1 MSGIYKK
8 PVLWIDGQKNRIR
21 LMVFYFPLLSILL
34 FLFIKIQWN
43 NVYVN
48 IIQEDSF
55 LETAQFFAY
64 GGAAIVAFFAG
75 LSCLKKGS
83 LVNGFILLILTAL
96 MMFISLEEISWGQ
109 RIFGLSTPD
118 WFQQHNTQR
127 EINVHN
133 LGPVQRGLH
142 LLYALV
148 GFLFSFGWIPVK
160 YASSIRTL
168 TADVK
173 TTIFLFSPKWYLML
187 YFLPTTFIYSYFLLT
202 TNVGRKVTH
211 LFGLKNVVIG
221 NFVIWR
227 DQEPAEFLLSLGFLL
242 FVTAI
247 VMRLRYISENGATKQ

>member
-34 FLFIKIQWN
+34 FLFIKIKWN

-96 MMFISLEEISWGQ
+96 MMFIIGEISWGQ
-109 RIFGLSTPD
+109 TIFGLSTPD

-148 GFLFSFGWIPVK
+148 TFLFSFGWIPVK

-173 TTIFLFSPKWYLML
+173 TTIFLF
-187 YFLPTTFIYSYFLLT
+187 
-202 TNVGRKVTH
+202 
-211 LFGLKNVVIG
+211 
-221 NFVIWR
+221 
-227 DQEPAEFLLSLGFLL
+227 
-242 FVTAI
+242 
-247 VMRLRYISENGATKQ
+247 